1 VRAVKK
7 FVATD
12 KEGDRYIIRVYRG
25 DHGIGTA
32 PSELTTVGDDQAQLW
47 AEDGHFVIRVRSGV
61 YDMLCGTEKVRLT
74 SDDAEAA

>member
-1 VRAVKK
+1 M
-7 FVATD
+7 
-12 KEGDRYIIRVYRG
+12 
-25 DHGIGTA
+25 
-32 PSELTTVGDDQAQLW
+32 GDDQAQLW